1 MHAWTHTDTDR
12 QTDRQTHTH
21 THIHTHTLK
30 ERNKARCVKCTTVI
44 TRPNNQ
50 QKLVSDMVCVCN
62 VIV

>member
-1 MHAWTHTDTDR
+1 MDTHRHRQTDR
-12 QTDRQTHTH
+12 QTDRHTHTH